1 MRAGFIYLI
10 EMPSLRVTQKDI
22 ARHLGMTQ
30 ATVSLALGEHPR
42 ISEETRELVRKA
54 AKELGYVS
62 DPYLSGL
69 SVYRKSLRE
78 ASFKGTLAWLS
89 NYPEGSTWR
98 KARVFNS
105 YFDGA
110 ARRASEL
117 GYSLEEQRLRADGM
131 TPTRMESILLARN
144 VHGLLVAPQPKV
156 NLEIDF
162 SFQKFSAITFGYTL
176 KQPQLHLAALNQYH
190 SMETT
195 FQKLLDLG
203 YRRPGLAM
211 ADDSDLRTGHRW
223 SAAFRSEQCLLPARR
238 RVPLLLSK
246 NFDRESFVTWFTK
259 YRPDV
264 VVALWPQVL
273 DWLLEMGEKVPETT
287 GFALFSVPDPEGSIS
302 GVWANPELIGEKAV
316 EFLIDMIHRN
326 ECGVPDVPLCIL
338 VDGTWIAGDTLR
350 SGSK

>member
-1 MRAGFIYLI
+1 
-10 EMPSLRVTQKDI
+10 MPSSRITQKDI
-22 ARHLGMTQ
+22 ALHLGMTQ

-42 ISEETRELVRKA
+42 ISKETRELVRKA

-78 ASFKGTLAWLS
+78 ASFKGTLVWLS
-89 NYPEGSTWR
+89 NYPPGTSWK
-98 KARVFNS
+98 KARVFRS

-110 ARRASEL
+110 IRRAGEL
-117 GYSLEEQRLRADGM
+117 GYSLEEHHLQAEGM
-131 TPTRMESILLARN
+131 TPGRMESILLARN
-144 VHGLLVAPQPKV
+144 VHGLLVAPQPRV

-162 SFQKFSAITFGYTL
+162 SFKKFSAITFGYTL
-176 KQPQLHLAALNQYH
+176 RQPQLNLVALNQYH

-211 ADDSDLRTGHRW
+211 ADDSDHRTGHRW
-223 SAAFRSEQCLLPARR
+223 SAAFRNEQFQLPTRS

-246 NFDRESFVTWFTK
+246 SYNQETFVQWFEK

-264 VVALWPQVL
+264 VVSIDPNVR
-273 DWLLEMGEKVPETT
+273 DWLLDMGESIPETVCLS
-287 GFALFSVPDPEGSIS
+287 LFSVPDPGGEFS

-316 EFLIDMIHRN
+316 EFLVDMIHRN
-326 ECGVPDVPLCIL
+326 ECGAPDVPLCVL
-338 VDGTWIAGDTLR
+338 VDGTWIAGNTLR
-350 SGSK
+350 SGSE